1 MSPTVKGRGGAV
13 SLSPGGV
20 TIVVAVIGALGLI
33 LQAMI
38 QRRGS
43 SAAARDTPAPAS
55 NLHVVRRHQPS
66 APPRIRPGFSLY
78 SVAAVAVVIGFV
90 AGSLV
95 AQSIVSSRLKAP
107 SVRISTPRDGAV
119 NQPNVISVHGTY
131 THLRK
136 GQQIW
141 GASRSAPK
149 PSDKGF
155 DLDPYFPEHY
165 SYHRPCSTDQR
176 GSFECP
182 LVQLGREQDKGKTF
196 EVLVLIGDAPC
207 CIGPLPRGTVIGD
220 VIKVTR
226 SRT

>member
-1 MSPTVKGRGGAV
+1 V
-13 SLSPGGV
+13 SLTTGEV
-20 TIVVAVIGALGLI
+20 AIVVAVIGALGLI

-38 QRRGS
+38 QRRS
-43 SAAARDTPAPAS
+43 FSAGARDTPGPAS

-66 APPRIRPGFSLY
+66 APPRTRPGFSLY
-78 SVAAVAVVIGFV
+78 SVAAAAVVIGFV

-107 SVRISTPRDGAV
+107 SVRISTPRNGAI
-119 NQPNVISVHGTY
+119 NQPNTISVHGTY

-155 DLDPYFPEHY
+155 DPYFPSHY
-165 SYHRPCSTDQR
+165 SYHRACSTDPQ

-196 EVLVLIGDAPC
+196 EVLVLISDAPC
-207 CIGPLPRGTVIGD
+207 CIGPLPRGTVISD